1 MELPRNCG
9 VWIVGGFLRDVVKI
23 VWGIE
28 LDFTNPFF
36 LDLGFDFGDAT
47 NGHAT
52 MNGYSGLNHVIECL
66 QAEGGGLI

>member
-1 MELPRNCG
+1 VELPRNCG

-36 LDLGFDFGDAT
+36 WIWGSILGMQQTG
-47 NGHAT
+47 
-52 MNGYSGLNHVIECL
+52 M
-66 QAEGGGLI
+66 QP